1 MTSRRSGWLSGV
13 RVSASFRQALRPEAP
28 ADFLLSATT
37 LPAGSRC
44 RPLDLTPVGSSLPP
58 RGGGGG
64 GEGPRERRG
73 NPQGAAGPSCVPA
86 LFPAQPGRVVWS
98 LICRVWRRTSAR
110 TSEVPH
116 QPAPGCGQV
125 PEQPR
130 SGREASLGKPP
141 VPLEEA
147 LSCRAVPHLQQ
158 PARRGPRS
166 SLGIEVGRWRGPPPS
181 LQSGGSC

>member
-1 MTSRRSGWLSGV
+1 MRGWGCLHPLGGLSAQRPLLTSCCHPPPCLRGP
-13 RVSASFRQALRPEAP
+13 VSAPGLNSCGLLTAP
-28 ADFLLSATT
+28 
-37 LPAGSRC
+37 GR
-44 RPLDLTPVGSSLPP
+44 R
-58 RGGGGG
+58 G

-86 LFPAQPGRVVWS
+86 LFPAQHGRVAWS

-110 TSEVPH
+110 TSEVPR

-158 PARRGPRS
+158 PARRVLRS
-166 SLGIEVGRWRGPPPS
+166 SLGIGVGRWRGPPPS
-181 LQSGGSC
+181 LQS